1 MRLFLKILKFN
12 VVKSEHCS
20 VKVNF
25 VHVLC
30 SSFLSVLV
38 TDFLGTIS

>member
-1 MRLFLKILKFN
+1 ML
-12 VVKSEHCS
+12 SSQDTS

-30 SSFLSVLV
+30 SSFLDLSLLV
-38 TDFLGTIS
+38 TDFKGTIS

>member
-1 MRLFLKILKFN
+1 M
-12 VVKSEHCS
+12 SSSQDTS

-30 SSFLSVLV
+30 SSFLILLV
-38 TDFLGTIS
+38 TDFIGTIS